1 MIFPFSGN
9 GNGSQR
15 RRQQTTPS
23 GCPPMQ
29 GRSFGTRSGDTPAP
43 CFIPKQRHATS
54 AQPDDALTGPGPS
67 RAAAGPGLFHIR
79 DFQKAAAYPPDSLQE
94 SGIFRFYRGMHFFII
109 CERKLLKP
117 QYLWQTR
124 DSNPSYNYH
133 PWIIHHHAVVSFRP
147 WAWPLAP
154 CCRFLCQRPG
164 SSPLAPRKI
173 TIPDPNNIGPMT
185 TWAPAQAR
193 RHLHGRLQGSQA
205 GQGACGLC
213 RRG

>member
-1 MIFPFSGN
+1 MIFPVAGN

-15 RRQQTTPS
+15 RRQQNNTLRMSSDAGPILPER
-23 GCPPMQ
+23 GAAIRPL
-29 GRSFGTRSGDTPAP
+29 P

-54 AQPDDALTGPGPS
+54 AQPDDALTGPVLPALRQDRGF
-67 RAAAGPGLFHIR
+67 FHIR
-79 DFQKAAAYPPDSLQE
+79 DFQKAAACPPDSLQE

-124 DSNPSYNYH
+124 DSNLSQNYH

-154 CCRFLCQRPG
+154 WLPV
-164 SSPLAPRKI
+164 PLPTPRK
-173 TIPDPNNIGPMT
+173 
-185 TWAPAQAR
+185 
-193 RHLHGRLQGSQA
+193 
-205 GQGACGLC
+205 
-213 RRG
+213 